1 MSERPNLGQHELAS
15 HIQAIFRQTWQ
26 QGPHTE
32 TQEKIC
38 MYVCMYVCIY
48 MYYVCINVCM
58 YSCMYICMHALMYV
72 CTEQIHVMDGNY
84 MHFIACVYVCMRD
97 YGCIP
102 DLILDRKF
110 GRMCS
115 LIYSKNPAACWKC
128 LFAARMP
135 SSVVRSTRAPRRDS
149 KGHIVL

>member
-1 MSERPNLGQHELAS
+1 MSWR
-15 HIQAIFRQTWQ
+15 AIFKQSSDRHGNKDPTLK
-26 QGPHTE
+26 H
-32 TQEKIC
+32 KRKYVC
-38 MYVCMYVCIY
+38 MYVCMYAL